1 MKKLY
6 KLDNISSGELF
17 RVEALL
23 KKLVSNDKFTLNKEK
38 QTLTIDGDVD
48 FSNIESEILKINEDV
63 DIVEKEYKQIR
74 RKVLILKNLDCANCA
89 NTIERRAKRTI
100 ENEMISVDFNTGKFV
115 IETTSEEALLTLK
128 EEVKKI
134 ASDVDKNVLV
144 LDDLD
149 EEDEEEEEGLTK
161 GRKRELIVAGIIFL
175 LGFITKTVLNI
186 IKYDDG
192 FEVLNGLLTTKLI
205 IVYATYIPAYVALSR
220 NVLSG
225 ALRNAIHGHVFD
237 EQFLMALATIV
248 ALAIKYY
255 DEAMFVMVFY
265 QIGEFLQDYV
275 VDRTRNSIKAL
286 IDIQPQ
292 VAFVLVDDEV
302 IEMNPKEVLVGD
314 KIVIKTGEKVPLDGE
329 IIQGEAEVDESAL
342 TGESLEKVVREGN
355 KVLSGSILVNGNII
369 VRVEKCYEDSMVKK
383 ILDMV
388 ENASSKKSKS
398 ENFISK
404 FARYYT
410 PTVVILALLLGGLL
424 PLISAKYPLNWEGYK
439 ASIRIALIFLVVSCP
454 CALVLSVP
462 LGFFGGI
469 GGASKEGILIKGSN
483 YLEALT
489 NVKVVALDKTGTI
502 TEGKYILKKVISTSN
517 YPKDKIMYYAAHAES
532 LSPHPIAK
540 TIVEAYNKP
549 INPTIIERIS
559 EANERG
565 IGAKVDGVEVWIGRK
580 EYLED
585 KGIEINKEV
594 KKINNFTISIDGVN
608 AGYFVFRDRIK
619 SNAKKTIQELKAV
632 GVDKVVMLTG
642 DNEEIANEVAY
653 KTTVDE
659 YHSEM
664 KPLDKVDKM
673 LDLKEEL
680 DGKGN
685 VAFVG
690 DGVND
695 TPVLSASDIGI
706 AMGALGS
713 DAAIEVADVVLMND
727 DLASIPKAI
736 KIAKKTKRIVIEN
749 VVLALTV
756 KVAVLAISVIGV
768 DWVNQLLMYEAIF
781 ADVGV
786 SLLAVLNSIRA
797 MKVDKEWNI

>member
-23 KKLVSNDKFTLNKEK
+23 KKLVSNDKYSLNKEK
-38 QTLTIDGDVD
+38 QTLTIDGDVE
-48 FSNIESEILKINEDV
+48 FSNIESEILKINEDI

-237 EQFLMALATIV
+237 EQFLMALATVV

-594 KKINNFTISIDGVN
+594 KKLNNFTISIDGVN

-680 DGKGN
+680 DGKGS

-749 VVLALTV
+749 VILALTV

-797 MKVDKEWNI
+797 MKVDKE

>member
-1 MKKLY
+1 M
-6 KLDNISSGELF
+6 
-17 RVEALL
+17 VA
-23 KKLVSNDKFTLNKEK
+23 
-38 QTLTIDGDVD
+38 
-48 FSNIESEILKINEDV
+48 
-63 DIVEKEYKQIR
+63 
-74 RKVLILKNLDCANCA
+74 KVLN
-89 NTIERRAKRTI
+89 
-100 ENEMISVDFNTGKFV
+100 
-115 IETTSEEALLTLK
+115 
-128 EEVKKI
+128 
-134 ASDVDKNVLV
+134 
-144 LDDLD
+144 
-149 EEDEEEEEGLTK
+149 
-161 GRKRELIVAGIIFL
+161 
-175 LGFITKTVLNI
+175 
-186 IKYDDG
+186 
-192 FEVLNGLLTTKLI
+192 
-205 IVYATYIPAYVALSR
+205 
-220 NVLSG
+220 
-225 ALRNAIHGHVFD
+225 
-237 EQFLMALATIV
+237 
-248 ALAIKYY
+248 
-255 DEAMFVMVFY
+255 
-265 QIGEFLQDYV
+265 
-275 VDRTRNSIKAL
+275 
-286 IDIQPQ
+286 
-292 VAFVLVDDEV
+292 
-302 IEMNPKEVLVGD
+302 
-314 KIVIKTGEKVPLDGE
+314 
-329 IIQGEAEVDESAL
+329 
-342 TGESLEKVVREGN
+342 
-355 KVLSGSILVNGNII
+355 
-369 VRVEKCYEDSMVKK
+369 
-383 ILDMV
+383 MV

-410 PTVVILALLLGGLL
+410 PTVVILAVLLGALL
-424 PLISAKYPLNWEGYK
+424 PIISNKYTLDWSGYK
-439 ASIRIALIFLVVSCP
+439 ESIRIALIFLVVSCP

-594 KKINNFTISIDGVN
+594 KKLNNFTISIDGVN

-797 MKVDKEWNI
+797 MKVDKE

>member
-23 KKLVSNDKFTLNKEK
+23 KKLVSNDKYSLNKEK

-48 FSNIESEILKINEDV
+48 FSNIESEILKINEDI

-237 EQFLMALATIV
+237 EQFLMAIATIV

-594 KKINNFTISIDGVN
+594 KKLNNFTISIDGVN

-797 MKVDKEWNI
+797 MKVDKE